1 MIMPQIDKSTLLFLT
16 DLKQHNDREWFN
28 QNRKRY
34 EAAKL
39 NYESFVQE
47 VIHGITTFDPIFRG
61 LEAKSCTFRINR
73 DIRFSADKSIYKTHM
88 GAFIVRG
95 GKKNGDKYT
104 GYYVHVE
111 PGNSFIAG
119 GAHIPPAGWLK
130 AIRENIAE
138 RGDELLKIINNK
150 NFKKYFGGID
160 GEKLR
165 TAPKGFPKDH
175 PHVELLKLKSYIA
188 EKSFTDEEITSG
200 ECLDEIVKEFRTMK
214 PFNDFLTV

>member
-1 MIMPQIDKSTLLFLT
+1 MSQIDKLTLLFLS

-39 NYESFVQE
+39 NYETFVQE
-47 VIHGITTFDPIFRG
+47 VINSITTFDPIFRG

-73 DIRFSADKSIYKTHM
+73 DIRFSTDKSIYKTHM

-130 AIRENIAE
+130 AIREKIAE
-138 RGDELLKIINNK
+138 QGDELVRIINNRD
-150 NFKKYFGGID
+150 FVKYYGSID
-160 GEKLR
+160 GEKLK

-175 PHVELLKLKSYIA
+175 PHVDLLKFKSYLA
-188 EKSFTDEEITSG
+188 VKSFTDKEITSG
-200 ECLDEIVKEFRTMK
+200 ECFDEIVKGFRTMK
-214 PFNDFLTV
+214 PFNDFLNV

>member
-1 MIMPQIDKSTLLFLT
+1 MHQIDKSTLLFLS
-16 DLKQHNDREWFN
+16 DLKQHNDRDWFN

-39 NYESFVQE
+39 NYETFVQE
-47 VIHGITTFDPIFRG
+47 VINSITTFDPIFKG

-73 DIRFSADKSIYKTHM
+73 DIRFSTDKSVYKTHM

-119 GAHIPPAGWLK
+119 GAHIPPAGGLK
-130 AIRENIAE
+130 AIREKIDE
-138 RGDELLKIINNK
+138 RGGEFLKIINNK
-150 NFKKYFGGID
+150 DFVRYFGAIE
-160 GEKLR
+160 GEKLK
-165 TAPKGFPKDH
+165 TSPKGFPKDH
-175 PHVELLKLKSYIA
+175 PHVELLKFKSYLA
-188 EKSFTDEEITSG
+188 EKSFTDEEITSVESLAG
-200 ECLDEIVKEFRTMK
+200 IVKGFRTMK
-214 PFNDFLTV
+214 PFNDFLNV

>member
-1 MIMPQIDKSTLLFLT
+1 MSQIDKSTLLFLS
-16 DLKQHNDREWFN
+16 DLKLHNDREWFN

-34 EAAKL
+34 EAAKS
-39 NYESFVQE
+39 NYETFIQE
-47 VIHGITTFDPIFRG
+47 VINRIAIFEPILKG

-119 GAHIPPAGWLK
+119 GAHIPPSGWLT
-130 AIRENIAE
+130 AIREKIAMH
-138 RGDELLKIINNK
+138 GDEFVKVINNK
-150 NFKKYFGGID
+150 DFVKYFGGIEGD
-160 GEKLR
+160 KLK

-175 PHVELLKLKSYIA
+175 PHIELLKFKSYLA
-188 EKSFTDEEITSG
+188 EKSFKDKEITSG
-200 ECLDEIVKEFRTMK
+200 DCIDEIEKGFRTMK
-214 PFNDFLTV
+214 PLNDFLSV

>member
-1 MIMPQIDKSTLLFLT
+1 MPQIDNSTLLFLS
-16 DLKQHNDREWFN
+16 DLKLHNDRDWFN

-34 EAAKL
+34 EAAKF
-39 NYESFVQE
+39 NYEAFIQE
-47 VIHGITTFDPIFRG
+47 VINSITTFDPIFRG

-73 DIRFSADKSIYKTHM
+73 DIRFSTDKSVYKTHM

-130 AIRENIAE
+130 EIREKIAE
-138 RGDELLKIINNK
+138 RGDELLKVLNK
-150 NFKKYFGGID
+150 KDFLTYFGAIE
-160 GEKLR
+160 GEKLK
-165 TAPKGFPKDH
+165 TSPKGFPKDH
-175 PHVELLKLKSYIA
+175 PHVELLKFKSYIA

-200 ECLDEIVKEFRTMK
+200 ECFAAIVKGFRTMK
-214 PFNDFLTV
+214 PFNDFLNV

>member
-1 MIMPQIDKSTLLFLT
+1 MLQIDKSTLQFLS
-16 DLKQHNDREWFN
+16 DLKRHNNRDWFN
-28 QNRKRY
+28 ENRKRY

-39 NYESFVQE
+39 NYEAFVQE
-47 VIHGITTFDPIFRG
+47 VINSITTFDPIFRG

-73 DIRFSADKSIYKTHM
+73 DIRFSPDKTIYKTHM

-111 PGNSFIAG
+111 PGISLIAG
-119 GAHIPPAGWLK
+119 GAHIPPAGWLT
-130 AIRENIAE
+130 AIREKIAE
-138 RGDELLKIINNK
+138 HGDELIKIINNK
-150 NFKKYFGGID
+150 DFVKFFGTIE
-160 GEKLR
+160 GEKLK

-175 PHVELLKLKSYIA
+175 PHVELLKFKSYLA

-200 ECLDEIVKEFRTMK
+200 ECFDTIVKGFRAMK
-214 PFNDFLTV
+214 PFNDFLNV